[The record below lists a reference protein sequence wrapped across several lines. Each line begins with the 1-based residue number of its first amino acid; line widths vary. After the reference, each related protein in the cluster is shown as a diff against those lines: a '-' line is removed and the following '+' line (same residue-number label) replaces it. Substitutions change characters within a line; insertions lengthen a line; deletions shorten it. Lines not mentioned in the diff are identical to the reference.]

1 MNATDW
7 IIDMRKNA
15 SDWII
20 DLRKNASDW
29 IIDLHKNC
37 IFVQMR
43 EFSFSAWYIRGIIV
57 TYTESLS

>member
-43 EFSFSAWYIRGIIV
+43 EFSFSA
-57 TYTESLS
+57 